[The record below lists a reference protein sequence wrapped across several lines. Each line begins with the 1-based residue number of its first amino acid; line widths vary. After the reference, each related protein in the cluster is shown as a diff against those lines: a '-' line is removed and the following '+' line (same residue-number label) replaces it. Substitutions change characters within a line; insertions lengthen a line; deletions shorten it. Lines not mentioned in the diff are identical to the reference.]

1 MLIIVDKKIPE
12 EAKARLKH
20 YGELLELET
29 SGITYD
35 AISGHPDIFIT
46 KALDKLIIA
55 PNSPDYIKEALYK
68 HEIIF
73 IEGEEPVGEKYPQS
87 SKYNS
92 VCTSTHLIH
101 NFRNTDSVITRICED
116 LDLIHVDQ
124 GYTRCN
130 LIPLLNDAF
139 ISSDR
144 GISKVL
150 NRYGIENICIDAK
163 GIELPGFSHGF
174 FGGCCGIFDQ
184 KLFVIGKIDH
194 LENAKEFREFI
205 TSKNIEIIEL
215 YNGNLFDGGS
225 ILFL

>member
-29 SGITYD
+29 NGITYN

-46 KALDKLIIA
+46 KALDKWIIA
-55 PNSPDYIKEALYK
+55 PNTPNYVKDILRER
-68 HEIIF
+68 EIDF
-73 IEGEEPVGEKYPQS
+73 VEGEEAVDEKYPQS
-87 SKYNS
+87 SKYNV

-101 NFRNTDSVITRICED
+101 NFRNTDSIITRKCED

-130 LIPLLNDAF
+130 LIPLTNDAF
-139 ISSDR
+139 ISSDK

-150 NRYGIENICIDAK
+150 DRYGIENIYVNPK
-163 GIELPGFSHGF
+163 GIELPGFTHGF